1 MKMQRRDSVRN
12 RARTML
18 KTVGAIC
25 LTTGL
30 TFSMMVPS
38 AGAVSVEEIWKSVTS
53 QTGKPGTFVSVNNG
67 TVSTGTSST
76 NGSPTTALTPKAGSA
91 PSTSTNGSS
100 TWETPST
107 TPTKPA
113 APKAETPGP
122 RHASLADAIIAT
134 GEKYLGTPY
143 KFGANYARD
152 RAFDCS
158 EFTRVVFG
166 KNGITLPRS
175 SRQQAQVGRTVALNA
190 LQKGDLIFFDTSSAR
205 AGIDHVAIYAGNGK
219 ILHAIPRGGV
229 QYSSFSGYWVRTA
242 VTAKRVIQ

>member
-1 MKMQRRDSVRN
+1 MRN
-12 RARTML
+12 HAR
-18 KTVGAIC
+18 KTWKTLGAIC
-25 LTTGL
+25 LTTSL
-30 TFSMMVPS
+30 TFSMIAPS
-38 AGAVSVEEIWKSVTS
+38 AEAASFAYIWKSVTS
-53 QTGKPGTFVSVNNG
+53 QTGKPGTFVSITNG
-67 TVSTGTSST
+67 TVSKGTSST
-76 NGSPTTALTPKAGSA
+76 NGSPTKTPATKAGSVPIA
-91 PSTSTNGSS
+91 STNGSS
-100 TWETPST
+100 TWEAPAT

-113 APKAETPGP
+113 APKTEAPSP
-122 RHASLADAIIAT
+122 RDSSLADTIIAT

-166 KNGITLPRS
+166 ENGITLPRS
-175 SRQQAQVGRTVALNA
+175 SRQQAQVGRTVSLNA

-229 QYSSFSGYWVRTA
+229 RYDSFSGYWVRAA
-242 VTAKRVIQ
+242 VTAKRVIE